1 MASWVHISHEQEE
14 ILEAEQNLDLN
25 DLGPSTKPKGKT
37 VAIRTV
43 FFKLKKLGGPSQ
55 ENFSMKKVLWSPS
68 INLK

>member
-43 FFKLKKLGGPSQ
+43 FFKLKKL
-55 ENFSMKKVLWSPS
+55 
-68 INLK
+68 